1 MTEEEGAEL
10 ENDNYKEL
18 YEKAQ
23 IVTGLFF
30 YPTFCLFGLVGNGLS
45 VFVLSRKR
53 MRSATNA
60 FLLALSIS
68 DIIKLLV
75 DSVYFVDILLQITDR
90 KTGEK
95 TYAIVYPYAHYFFHM
110 SVCTTAWLTVSVA
123 AERYLI
129 VMRSN
134 RVCTVLRARLIS
146 VVVFLSTI
154 VLMIPVGLRY
164 RTNAVVETA
173 GNLNATVLNVEVTE
187 LWRGKTFAT
196 VYTLLETL
204 FRSIIPCVILCSFN
218 CYILLELRKT
228 GQVNGRQEMTSSPAT
243 RRITLMLVSIIAVFL
258 VCHTPDAIMSAFLGL
273 GYHDASYL
281 IRAVRE
287 VTDLLLTVCSAINFL
302 FYCTFNQAFRKEFLA
317 IFGKEM
323 QGNEEYRPSLAT
335 AGDRTAEG
343 INLKEQDP
351 GRQVSSGLQLN
362 ECMSTSL

>member
-1 MTEEEGAEL
+1 MSRPAENRSSESVYETMPGWFINNDTAFTGQQTMTEEEGAEL
-10 ENDNYKEL
+10 ENDKYKEL

-129 VMRSN
+129 VIRSN

-187 LWRGKTFAT
+187 LWRGKNICHRLHVARNPFPINNP
-196 VYTLLETL
+196 VRYSLQFQLLHT
-204 FRSIIPCVILCSFN
+204 
-218 CYILLELRKT
+218 T
-228 GQVNGRQEMTSSPAT
+228 GVEKDQSSQ
-243 RRITLMLVSIIAVFL
+243 R
-258 VCHTPDAIMSAFLGL
+258 
-273 GYHDASYL
+273 
-281 IRAVRE
+281 
-287 VTDLLLTVCSAINFL
+287 
-302 FYCTFNQAFRKEFLA
+302 
-317 IFGKEM
+317 
-323 QGNEEYRPSLAT
+323 
-335 AGDRTAEG
+335 
-343 INLKEQDP
+343 
-351 GRQVSSGLQLN
+351 SSGN
-362 ECMSTSL
+362 DVIACHSTDHFDAGVHHCRISGVSHARRHNVCFSRSGVPRC